1 MSPEIQVAGGFVGRE
16 LQFSSFAGEY
26 CQQKQAGSLQL
37 HLGSCLFSLNLR
49 IWFYFR
55 AYDTLAPS
63 HPLDMCLR
71 LGITVRKGPGHSL
84 LLTVHPPR
92 CMLSHL
98 YFSLKYYMGD
108 FYCVT
113 LMKVEVSQGPVFV
126 LSCMR
131 RSRFGWPDDNC
142 KRIPIFNSL
151 SQTG

>member
-1 MSPEIQVAGGFVGRE
+1 MVLWGESFNFPLLLENTANRSKLGA
-16 LQFSSFAGEY
+16 SSYIWEAAF
-26 CQQKQAGSLQL
+26 
-37 HLGSCLFSLNLR
+37 FSLNLR

-131 RSRFGWPDDNC
+131 RSRFWWPGDNC